1 VRRPEVLSLFAHRR
15 FAFFFA
21 GRTISFFGSAM
32 SSIAL
37 VFAVLDLTDSAS
49 ALGIV
54 LAAHTIP
61 MIIFMLVGGV
71 IADRLSRSM
80 VMQVSHLLSA
90 VTQGAVAALLLT
102 GAAEIWMVVVLE
114 AINGTVAAFTFPAM
128 QGIVPLVVPRPQIQ
142 QANALL
148 GFSRSA
154 IVIVGPSIGAILV
167 VTVGSGWAL
176 AIDAV
181 SFALAALFM
190 AQLRLPAATLGGS
203 GERASMAADL
213 REGWSAFIS
222 LTWVWVV
229 VVAFGLLNAIQVGAW
244 NTLGPVIAVDSIGKV
259 QWAWVLGAQAAGLL
273 AMTVVMMQVQ
283 LKHPVRAGMV
293 GISFMALPILVLG
306 IDPAVLPLMTLAFV
320 AGAGTE
326 VFSIGWQTAYHEH
339 IPNEILS
346 RVSSYDA
353 LGSFIAI
360 PIGQLTFGPL
370 ASVFDADQV
379 LVVAGILYILIALST
394 LASASVRNLGRATTE
409 PRPGVVPDKVAE

>member
-21 GRTISFFGSAM
+21 GRTISFVGSAM

-181 SFALAALFM
+181 SFAVAALFM

-213 REGWSAFIS
+213 R
-222 LTWVWVV
+222 
-229 VVAFGLLNAIQVGAW
+229 
-244 NTLGPVIAVDSIGKV
+244 
-259 QWAWVLGAQAAGLL
+259 
-273 AMTVVMMQVQ
+273 
-283 LKHPVRAGMV
+283 
-293 GISFMALPILVLG
+293 
-306 IDPAVLPLMTLAFV
+306 
-320 AGAGTE
+320 
-326 VFSIGWQTAYHEH
+326 
-339 IPNEILS
+339 
-346 RVSSYDA
+346 
-353 LGSFIAI
+353 
-360 PIGQLTFGPL
+360 
-370 ASVFDADQV
+370 
-379 LVVAGILYILIALST
+379 
-394 LASASVRNLGRATTE
+394 
-409 PRPGVVPDKVAE
+409 